1 MFEISVAPPANLQ
14 LQSSLVNL
22 PAEIKHYIFG
32 LCLTANDFISDPKIP
47 SDLSSNAVSS
57 CGTAILQTCR
67 RLYHEIDRR
76 PLFSQNTFSF
86 TTVDNARS
94 FLKALD
100 EHHRGSIH
108 DIEIDVR
115 KVDNSLARD
124 WLRYLA
130 WGNGPWDSTS
140 CSLHMDAPNLKT
152 MRLNFESWPRIS
164 MFRTELW
171 ILLRQMMA
179 TVRGLERIVVVG
191 ASKGQAMARRDPWS
205 PAHFVGAT
213 DVEFDDLVPRMW
225 QCVDAPVDAKIIRW
239 SRSDETLQLD
249 VVSKSRLLRNVDD
262 SWQGLSVRKCHD
274 EPWPVKGYCSWVDYE
289 TGSSNAMEPLSKDFN
304 PNAAG

>member
-1 MFEISVAPPANLQ
+1 MLVTSVACPANLQ
-14 LQSSLVNL
+14 LQSALVRL
-22 PAEIKHYIFG
+22 PAEIKHLIFR
-32 LCLTANDFISDPKIP
+32 LCLTSDDVISDPSIHTEG
-47 SDLSSNAVSS
+47 SSKVQSS
-57 CGTAILQTCR
+57 KTAMLQTCQ

-76 PLFSQNTFSF
+76 PLFSQNTFRF
-86 TTVDNARS
+86 TTVENART

-100 EHHRGSIH
+100 GHHRESVH

-115 KVDNSLARD
+115 KVDTSLARD

-130 WGNGPWDSTS
+130 WGSGPWDSTS
-140 CSLHMDAPNLKT
+140 CSLHMDAPSLKT
-152 MRLNFESWPRIS
+152 LSLNFESWPRSS

-225 QCVDAPVDAKIIRW
+225 KCVEGEEKVIRW
-239 SRSDETLQLD
+239 TRNDGRLSLEVISRNHLTKHFAFRTTD
-249 VVSKSRLLRNVDD
+249 VCQVPSSEACLPVSGS
-262 SWQGLSVRKCHD
+262 
-274 EPWPVKGYCSWVDYE
+274 CSWSEYE
-289 TGSSNAMEPLSKDFN
+289 NRSLDLVNLSMKD
-304 PNAAG
+304 